1 MQDPES
7 RSKKGHW
14 TPKETARAYVR
25 GMAGGLLVA
34 MPLLATMEMWW
45 LGFYMPPTKMLL
57 FLVVNFFILLILEY
71 YSGFRRYEQVNLYE
85 EARDAVS
92 AYGIGFFVAA
102 AALWALRLIR
112 PEMAPQEVIGKIVLQ
127 SIPISIGASVSIS
140 QLGRRNPPA
149 TQRKEEAGFWGTQA
163 MALAGALF
171 FGFNI
176 APTIEPMLLGL
187 QMHWWNGLIILAL
200 SILQV
205 HAVVYYVDFRGS
217 IDSALEALSSRRL
230 WTGSLTTCALS
241 LLMAAYLLWTFGRMG
256 AATGPAAALHM
267 TIALGFVTSLGA
279 AAGKLIL

>member
-1 MQDPES
+1 MQNSSTEEKV
-7 RSKKGHW
+7 RW
-14 TPKETARAYVR
+14 TPRETARAYAR

-45 LGFYMPPTKMLL
+45 LGFYMPPGKMLL

-71 YSGFRRYEQVNLYE
+71 YSGFRRYKQVNLFE

-92 AYGIGFFVAA
+92 AYGIGFLVAA
-102 AALWALRLIR
+102 VALWALRLIR
-112 PEMAPQEVIGKIVLQ
+112 PGMPLQEVVGKIVLQ
-127 SIPISIGASVSIS
+127 SVPISIGASVSVS
-140 QLGRRNPPA
+140 QLGRQNPQA
-149 TQRKEEAGFWGTQA
+149 THRQEEAGFWGTQA

-187 QMHWWNGLIILAL
+187 RMHWWNGLLLLAL
-200 SILQV
+200 SLLQV

-217 IDSALEALSSRRL
+217 ISSAADAFSSSRL
-230 WTGSLTTCALS
+230 WTASVTTCVIS
-241 LLMAAYLLWTFGRMG
+241 LFMAAYLLWTFGRIEG
-256 AATGPAAALHM
+256 ATGWTAILHM

>member
-1 MQDPES
+1 MKNSNAEEDV
-7 RSKKGHW
+7 RR

-45 LGFYMPPTKMLL
+45 LGFYMPPGRMLL

-71 YSGFRRYEQVNLYE
+71 YSGFRRYEQVNLFE
-85 EARDAVS
+85 EARDAVA
-92 AYGIGFFVAA
+92 AYGIGFLVAA
-102 AALWALRLIR
+102 IVLWALRLIR
-112 PEMAPQEVIGKIVLQ
+112 PEMPLQEVIGKIVLQ
-127 SIPISIGASVSIS
+127 SVPISIGASVSVS
-140 QLGRRNPPA
+140 QLGRKNPPA
-149 TQRKEEAGFWGTQA
+149 TRRKEEAGFWGTQA

-187 QMHWWNGLIILAL
+187 RMHWWNGLLLLTL
-200 SILQV
+200 SLLQV

-217 IDSALEALSSRRL
+217 ANSTIDVLSSSRL
-230 WTGSLTTCALS
+230 WTASATTCVLS
-241 LLMAAYLLWTFGRMG
+241 LLMAAYLLWTFGRIG
-256 AATGPAAALHM
+256 GATGWAAALHM
-267 TIALGFVTSLGA
+267 IIALGFVTSLGA